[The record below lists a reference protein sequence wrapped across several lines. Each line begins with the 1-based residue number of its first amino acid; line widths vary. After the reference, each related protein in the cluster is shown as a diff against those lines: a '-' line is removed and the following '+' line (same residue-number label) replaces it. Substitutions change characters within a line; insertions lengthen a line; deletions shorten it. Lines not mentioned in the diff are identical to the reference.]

1 MIRPAARVDSR
12 SRVVVP
18 AVWLIGL
25 GVVFI
30 VHDQANLTWGE
41 AWPLFVILVGVAS
54 LVSGALGYRWLPAG
68 AWSLLWPL
76 AWIAVGVVLL
86 LSTTGTIAIAP
97 ADLAAWWPVA
107 LIAVGAW
114 FLVAAV
120 WPPSRP
126 PNETLSVPLGGVTA
140 ADVRIRFG
148 GGDLV
153 LRPAPPGILLAGT
166 FDGGA
171 KYRSQGPGSVE
182 LEPYAGGWPFGW
194 DHALHWDVAVTG
206 EVPLDLRLDTGA
218 NRSVIDLGG
227 LRVRRVELHTGM
239 SETRVLLPAAGGVT
253 SMRMEAGMASVTIEV
268 PAAVAA
274 RIRSR
279 VAVGSMSVDERRFG
293 RTAYGFES
301 PGFDMAPNRVDIEI
315 QGGLGSIRIV

>member
-1 MIRPAARVDSR
+1 MISNSAHEDSR

-41 AWPLFVILVGVAS
+41 AWPLFVILFGAAS
-54 LVSGALGYRWLPAG
+54 LISGALGYRWLPAG

-86 LSTTGTIAIAP
+86 LSTTGRIAIAP
-97 ADLAAWWPVA
+97 ADLAAWWPLA

-120 WPPSRP
+120 WPHSRP
-126 PNETLSVPLGGVTA
+126 PNETLSLPLAGVSA
-140 ADVRIRFG
+140 ADVRVRFG
-148 GGDLV
+148 GGELT
-153 LRPAPPGILLAGT
+153 LRQAAPGILLSGT

-171 KYRSQGPGSVE
+171 KFRSHGPGSAE
-182 LEPYAGGWPFGW
+182 LEPYAGAWPFGW
-194 DHALHWDVAVTG
+194 DHTLRWDVAVTG

-227 LRVRRVELHTGM
+227 LRVRRLELHTGV

-253 SMRMEAGMASVTIEV
+253 SMRVDAGIASVAIEV

-274 RIRSR
+274 RIRSK
-279 VAVGSMSVDERRFG
+279 VAVGSVAVDERRFG

-315 QGGLGSIRIV
+315 QGGLGSIRVL